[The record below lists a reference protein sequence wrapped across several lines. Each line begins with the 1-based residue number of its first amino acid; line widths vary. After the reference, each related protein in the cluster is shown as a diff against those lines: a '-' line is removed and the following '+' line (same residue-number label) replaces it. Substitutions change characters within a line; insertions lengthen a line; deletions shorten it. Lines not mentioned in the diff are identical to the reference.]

1 MSWQY
6 HPKIECDYFEERI
19 GVWKDVV
26 RFVNT
31 PKKYLQKSDIP
42 LWSFYGLVP
51 RQDRELAS
59 NRTNYRACGAN
70 MAVVNALQIDYDSG
84 VMTIDQFVDDHQ
96 GLDYALY
103 TSPSHTNEHH
113 KFRVVIPLATP
124 LLNAYLTRGKV
135 RDCLLAMFPNCDQS
149 TINSFRKQRMPALP
163 LSGDAYRFNIGE
175 GSRLVLDLAEIARL
189 SVIMDD
195 SSTEIGEPISLSE
208 ELDPLDTPIGILET
222 RRELLRLLKKYDE
235 ELPILRAT
243 PRGSGTVHA
252 SLVRMCT
259 ALRHCSMT
267 QFDMRQFFAK
277 HGFVDAE
284 ITNIITK
291 WVGKL

>member
-6 HPKIECDYFEERI
+6 HPKIECDYFEERV

-26 RFVNT
+26 RMVKT
-31 PKKYLQKSDIP
+31 PRKFPDKPSIP

-51 RQDRELAS
+51 RADRELS
-59 NRTNYRACGAN
+59 SDRVHWRACGAN
-70 MAVVNALQIDYDSG
+70 MAVVNALQIDYDAG
-84 VMTIDQFVDDHQ
+84 TMTIDRFIDDHL

-103 TSPSHTNEHH
+103 TSPSHTEAHP
-113 KFRVVIPLATP
+113 KFRVVIPLAAP

-135 RDCLLAMFPNCDQS
+135 RDFLLDMFPECDRS
-149 TINSFRKQRMPALP
+149 TINSFRKQRMPSQP
-163 LSGDAYRFNIGE
+163 LSGDAYRCHIGE
-175 GSRLVLDLAEIARL
+175 GSRLVLDMSEIARL
-189 SVIMDD
+189 SVLVE
-195 SSTEIGEPISLSE
+195 SETTERAEPLALSQ
-208 ELDPLDTPIGILET
+208 ELDPLDTPIAILEQ
-222 RRELLRLLKKYDE
+222 RRELLRLIQKYSE

-243 PRGSGTVHA
+243 PRGTGIVHA

-259 ALRHCSMT
+259 ALRHCRMT
-267 QFDMRQFFAK
+267 QEDMAELFARYGFD
-277 HGFVDAE
+277 DLE